1 LKTVSDGRSLV
12 STAIRLKPDVIV
24 LDISMPLLN
33 GLEAGRQLKA
43 ALPGVKFIYLTMN
56 HVRTIIAEAFK
67 IGATGFLLK
76 HCAAV
81 GTTQCN
87 S

>member
-1 LKTVSDGRSLV
+1 
-12 STAIRLKPDVIV
+12 
-24 LDISMPLLN
+24 MPLLN

-56 HVRTIIAEAFK
+56 HDQDIIAEAFK

-76 HCAAV
+76 HCAASELRNAIREGLRGRPYV
-81 GTTQCN
+81 HSAGLETHD
-87 S
+87 